1 MSVNNE
7 HEMLEPEKELKN
19 VGLKATAPRMRILEL
34 FQKAQESG
42 AVRHLTAE
50 DIYKQLVAENIE
62 VGLATVYR
70 VLTQFE
76 AAGLIVRHYFGNDRA
91 TYEMDDGAHHD
102 HIVCTRCGRVEEFV
116 DKEIEKRQKQIAVR
130 LGFELEGHSLAL
142 YGVCEDC
149 RKKEKLAASRQTQKV
164 LTIQKNGLKLNHL
177 SPFLISV
184 DAWTYSS
191 TNTGSRQR
199 CESRR
204 QRKPHCR

>member
-7 HEMLEPEKELKN
+7 HEMLEPEQELKN

-91 TYEMDDGAHHD
+91 TYDMDDGDNND
-102 HIVCTRCGRVEEFV
+102 HFVCTRC
-116 DKEIEKRQKQIAVR
+116 
-130 LGFELEGHSLAL
+130 
-142 YGVCEDC
+142 
-149 RKKEKLAASRQTQKV
+149 
-164 LTIQKNGLKLNHL
+164 
-177 SPFLISV
+177 
-184 DAWTYSS
+184 
-191 TNTGSRQR
+191 
-199 CESRR
+199 
-204 QRKPHCR
+204 

>member
-7 HEMLEPEKELKN
+7 HEMLEPEQELKN

-42 AVRHLTAE
+42 AVRHL
-50 DIYKQLVAENIE
+50 E

-149 RKKEKLAASRQTQKV
+149 RKKEKA
-164 LTIQKNGLKLNHL
+164 
-177 SPFLISV
+177 
-184 DAWTYSS
+184 
-191 TNTGSRQR
+191 
-199 CESRR
+199 RR
-204 QRKPHCR
+204 K

>member
-7 HEMLEPEKELKN
+7 HEMLEPEQELKN

-34 FQKAQESG
+34 FQKAQEAG

-91 TYEMDDGAHHD
+91 SYEMDDGAHHD

-116 DKEIEKRQKQIAVR
+116 ASNRSPYVLVLNSKGTRCPCTAFVKIAV
-130 LGFELEGHSLAL
+130 
-142 YGVCEDC
+142 
-149 RKKEKLAASRQTQKV
+149 KKKRRVVNRTLLSEF
-164 LTIQKNGLKLNHL
+164 KNK
-177 SPFLISV
+177 
-184 DAWTYSS
+184 
-191 TNTGSRQR
+191 
-199 CESRR
+199 
-204 QRKPHCR
+204 